1 MKPKFI
7 LLIAS
12 FLAAIF
18 LQAQPCKITEDL
30 VKLPGVLKPDLIP
43 GFTRNSTFL
52 PSEGPAVMKT
62 LDAAVQIMKKNFSLQ
77 GGVAKYWYKA
87 NFREHFDVYEYPS
100 YELVVAFYQDV
111 CFDGKKTFSSE
122 YTVDFAIRA
131 NHEFIY
137 FDNGPGY
144 TDFYEDKTKYGDLPI
159 SIFTYLSYPLAQ
171 AEKMNS
177 GKGYFEED
185 DGNKF
190 RKHSDVYRRFFITK
204 EGMPLLVAVS
214 RKELLE
220 SLLEL
225 YEREKKFHVKRLQ
238 AKLDESVRYMAQY
251 EKSENKSMYQNHLEN
266 KQKAEKDLA
275 DLDGL
280 INKKKA
286 EVEGKLKTESSQWLA
301 APATHKF
308 HDTRFVGDRIMES
321 SRFKGFY
328 DGPDANTVYRFNPA
342 LAATKKTRT
351 GEPLFFYV
359 RYRYKSGETF
369 SQQIT
374 DGFVKNFDFEAL
386 RKLL

>member
-1 MKPKFI
+1 MKPKFL

-12 FLAAIF
+12 FLAANF
-18 LQAQPCKITEDL
+18 LLAQPCKITEDL

-43 GFTRNSTFL
+43 GFTRNSTFK
-52 PSEGPAVMKT
+52 PVEGPAVLKT
-62 LDAAVQIMKKNFSLQ
+62 LDASVQIMKKNFSLQ

-87 NFREHFDVYEYPS
+87 NFREHFDVYEYPG

-111 CFDGKKTFSSE
+111 CVDGKKTFSSE

-137 FDNGPGY
+137 FDNGPGFI
-144 TDFYEDKTKYGDLPI
+144 DFYKDKARYGELPI
-159 SIFTYLSYPLAQ
+159 SIFTYLSYPPAQ

-190 RKHSDVYRRFFITK
+190 RPHSDVYRRFFILK
-204 EGMPLLVAVS
+204 EGMPLLVPVS

-220 SLLEL
+220 GLLEL
-225 YEREKKFHVKRLQ
+225 YEREKKYHVKRLQ

-251 EKSENKSMYQNHLEN
+251 EKSGNKSMYQNHLEN

-275 DLDGL
+275 ELDGL
-280 INKKKA
+280 INKKKT
-286 EVEGKLKTESSQWLA
+286 EVEEKLKAESPEWLA
-301 APATHKF
+301 KQATHKF
-308 HDTRFVGDRIMES
+308 HDTRFTEHTIKES

-328 DGPDANTVYRFNPA
+328 EGPDANAVYRFNPA
-342 LAATKKTRT
+342 LAASKKGRT
-351 GEPLFFYV
+351 GEPLFFHV
-359 RYRYKSGETF
+359 RYRYKAGETF

>member
-1 MKPKFI
+1 MKPKYI

-12 FLAAIF
+12 LLTANLF
-18 LQAQPCKITEDL
+18 QAQPCKTTEDL
-30 VKLPGVLKPDLIP
+30 VKLPGVLKSDLIP
-43 GFTRNSTFL
+43 GFTRNSTFK
-52 PSEGPAVMKT
+52 PAEGAAVLKT
-62 LDAAVQIMKKNFSLQ
+62 LDGAVQIMKKNFSLQ

-111 CFDGKKTFSSE
+111 CVNGQRTFSSE

-144 TDFYEDKTKYGDLPI
+144 NDFYKDKTKYGDLPI
-159 SIFTYLSYPLAQ
+159 TIFTYLSYPPSQ
-171 AEKMNS
+171 VEFMNS

-190 RKHSDVYRRFFITK
+190 RKHSDVYRRFFLTK
-204 EGMPLLVAVS
+204 DGIPLLVAVS

-225 YEREKKFHVKRLQ
+225 YEREKNYHVKRNQ
-238 AKLDESVRYMAQY
+238 AKIDESVRYMAQY
-251 EKSENKSMYQNHLEN
+251 EKSGNKSMYQSHLEN

-275 DLDGL
+275 ELDGL
-280 INKKKA
+280 INQKKA
-286 EVEGKLKTESSQWLA
+286 EVEQKLKTESQQWLA

-308 HDTRFVGDRIMES
+308 HDTRFTADRIMES

-328 DGPDANTVYRFNPA
+328 EGPDANTVYRFNPV

-359 RYRYKSGETF
+359 RYRYKAGETF